1 MLGGSTGCKC
11 RENVSRGVEIGKDD
25 CTTMSKQYATKDR
38 IILALDVEDD
48 RIALGLVDELK
59 DMVGMFKVGH
69 QLFTAYGPDIVRR
82 IAGAGGRVFLDLKY
96 HDIPNT
102 VAKASA
108 EAVKLGV
115 SIFNVHAL
123 GGLDMMKAAAQA
135 AAETA
140 SRCGMPV
147 PIVLAVT
154 VLTSM
159 DERSLRRELK
169 VSRSLPREVAHLAR
183 LAQRAG
189 MHGVVASPQEIRMLR
204 RAIRG
209 SLVILT
215 PGVRPEWAAK
225 DDQKRIMTPGEAVHA
240 GADYIVVG
248 RPVLKA
254 EDRKSAVRM
263 IIQEIS
269 SYRDSV
275 RA

>member
-1 MLGGSTGCKC
+1 MPRNPMMVTPLTS
-11 RENVSRGVEIGKDD
+11 
-25 CTTMSKQYATKDR
+25 KDR
-38 IILALDVEDD
+38 LILALDVDNDQE
-48 RIALGLVDELK
+48 ALGIVAELK
-59 DMVGMFKVGH
+59 DAVGMFKVGH

-82 IAGAGGRVFLDLKY
+82 IIGRGGRVFLDLKY

-123 GGLDMMKAAAQA
+123 GGLDMMKAAAESA
-135 AAETA
+135 RETA
-140 SRCGMPV
+140 EKQNV
-147 PIVLAVT
+147 PLPLVIAVT

-159 DERSLRRELK
+159 DELSLRKELKITRSLQ
-169 VSRSLPREVAHLAR
+169 REVSHLAR

-189 MHGVVASPQEIRMLR
+189 MHGVVASPQEIKMLR

-209 SLVILT
+209 AFVILT
-215 PGVRPEWAAK
+215 PGVRPAWAGK
-225 DDQKRIMTPGEAVHA
+225 DDQKRIMTPAEAVSA

-254 EDRKSAVRM
+254 SDRKAAVEK
-263 IIQEIS
+263 ILEEINQ
-269 SYRDSV
+269 
-275 RA
+275 

>member
-1 MLGGSTGCKC
+1 
-11 RENVSRGVEIGKDD
+11 
-25 CTTMSKQYATKDR
+25 MSKPFTAKDR
-38 IILALDVEDD
+38 IVLALDVEDD
-48 RIALGLVDELK
+48 RMALGLVDELK
-59 DMVGMFKVGH
+59 DVVGVFKVGH

-82 IAGAGGRVFLDLKY
+82 IVALGGRVFLDLKY

-115 SIFNVHAL
+115 TIFNVHAL

-135 AAETA
+135 ASETA
-140 SRCGMPV
+140 AQLSLPV

-159 DERSLRRELK
+159 DARSLRRELK

-189 MHGVVASPQEIRMLR
+189 MHGVVASPQEIKMLR
-204 RAIRG
+204 RTIRG
-209 SLVILT
+209 EFIILT
-215 PGVRPEWAAK
+215 PGVRPDWAGK
-225 DDQKRIMTPGEAVHA
+225 DDQKRVMTPGEAVRS

-248 RPVLKA
+248 RPVLKSK
-254 EDRKSAVRM
+254 DRRAAVVK
-263 IIQEIS
+263 IAQEI
-269 SYRDSV
+269 V
-275 RA
+275 PHCGTIPG